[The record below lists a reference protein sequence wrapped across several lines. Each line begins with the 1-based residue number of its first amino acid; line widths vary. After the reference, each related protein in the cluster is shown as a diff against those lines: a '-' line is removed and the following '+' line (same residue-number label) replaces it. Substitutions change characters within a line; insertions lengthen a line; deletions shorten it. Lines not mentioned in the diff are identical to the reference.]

1 LETAFAIGPIPTRYS
16 QSMAQSDDSGHG
28 RMAKGFSETVKK
40 WLGPPFDNS
49 NRSLKSL
56 GLSTTNFI
64 LLHTYFMFTED
75 ESC

>member
-1 LETAFAIGPIPTRYS
+1 
-16 QSMAQSDDSGHG
+16 
-28 RMAKGFSETVKK
+28 MAKGFSETVKK
-40 WLGPPFDNS
+40 WLGPPFDNL